1 MLGKNKSL
9 VQKLFNNKL
18 FESFFSKTHNF
29 IYWPVISHRLMDKA
43 DFPYDRHLTDQEG
56 KVRNIS
62 LSVCYKNYTEF
73 QKIRTK
79 LILQILFGFNR
90 FFFS

>member
-1 MLGKNKSL
+1 
-9 VQKLFNNKL
+9 
-18 FESFFSKTHNF
+18 
-29 IYWPVISHRLMDKA
+29 MDKA

-73 QKIRTK
+73 QKTRTK

-90 FFFS
+90 FFFSHAAEKKQKI